1 MLEQD
6 MLTLEQ
12 FKGEIETGI
21 KSGDLSPVNDV
32 DLCDNIYTNKPLTF
46 WALDTDSMTVEEFN
60 SVWIKPAYKMVK
72 FGITWDEIL
81 DYSGKNDVEDLSDD
95 EIKIY
100 MLDLIGSTDCVT
112 EWYDELYDELVDQVE
127 APRGFLFCMIC
138 QQIEKKV

>member
-6 MLTLEQ
+6 IPSLEE

-32 DLCDNIYTNKPLTF
+32 DLCNDIYTFKPLTF
-46 WALDTDSMTVEEFN
+46 WAFDIDSMTVQEFN
-60 SVWIKPAYKMVK
+60 VNWFPKPLTVLK

-100 MLDLIGSTDCVT
+100 MLDLINSTDCVT
-112 EWYDELYDELVDQVE
+112 EWYDELYDELVD
-127 APRGFLFCMIC
+127 
-138 QQIEKKV
+138 

>member
-112 EWYDELYDELVDQVE
+112 EWYDELYDELVD
-127 APRGFLFCMIC
+127 
-138 QQIEKKV
+138 

>member
-12 FKGEIETGI
+12 FKDEIETGI

-32 DLCDNIYTNKPLTF
+32 DLCDNIYTFKPLTF
-46 WALDTDSMTVEEFN
+46 WALETDSMTVQEFN
-60 SVWIKPAYKMVK
+60 VNWFPKPSTDLVK

-81 DYSGKNDVEDLSDD
+81 DYSGKNDVEDLSND

-100 MLDLIGSTDCVT
+100 MLDLTNSTDCVSQ
-112 EWYDELYDELVDQVE
+112 WYDELVD
-127 APRGFLFCMIC
+127 
-138 QQIEKKV
+138 